1 MNQQR
6 IPPQNLDA
14 EKAVL
19 GACIA
24 DSSLIPEIVAV
35 ITTADFYLP
44 SHQKTF
50 AAILTL
56 FNEGKFIDVITV
68 DNVLKS
74 EPAQR
79 PSAADLCAM
88 VEFAFPSH
96 AVEHARLVKDS
107 ALRRHII
114 ESVRAAIDEEVY
126 DPNQDP
132 ASIASKLIASLSSN
146 RDWYSVKFPHISEA
160 TSSALKDIRASY
172 HNDSR
177 TWIPTGLRDVDI
189 RIGGIPRGRL
199 TVIAGRPSMGK
210 TAWAATAV
218 LNAAKKGHRVA
229 FITIESPKEAI
240 ITRMLS
246 TMTGIENRNIQRG
259 RLTEAEMAQVVVAS
273 EELSKLPIWIRD
285 AQRSWERIKLLIHG
299 LKLAQPE
306 LEFVVLDYCQLI
318 EAPAESRHDRRD
330 LEIGRISGGA
340 KALALGMGIAVV
352 LLSQLNREVE
362 KQSNKRPKLSDMRD
376 SGNLEQDADIVA
388 LLYRPVYY
396 DENKPRD
403 FCEFIVSKNR
413 DGAVGSIKLRFDEKT
428 VSFSDWIEPSQA
440 QNEHTSARA
449 GARSCRL
456 GQV

>member
-1 MNQQR
+1 MTSR
-6 IPPQNLDA
+6 VPPQNLDA

-24 DSSLIPEIVAV
+24 DTTVIPEIAAV

-50 AAILTL
+50 DAILAL
-56 FNEGKFIDVITV
+56 FNESKPIDVITV

-74 EPAQR
+74 KPAQR
-79 PSAADLCAM
+79 PSAAALCAM
-88 VEFAFPSH
+88 VEFALPSH

-146 RDWYSVKFPHISEA
+146 GDSYSVRFPHISEA

-172 HNDSR
+172 HGDSA

-189 RIGGIPRGRL
+189 RVGGIPRGRL

-218 LNAAKKGHRVA
+218 INAAKKGHRVA

-246 TMTGIENRNIQRG
+246 TMTGIENRDIQRG

-273 EELSKLPIWIRD
+273 KELSKLPIWIRD
-285 AQRSWERIKLLIHG
+285 AQRSWERIKLLIRG

-318 EAPAESRHDRRD
+318 DAPAEGRHDRRD

-340 KALALGMGIAVV
+340 KALALEMNLAVL

-362 KQSNKRPKLSDMRD
+362 KQQNKRPKLSDMRD

-428 VSFSDWIEPSQA
+428 VSFGDWIEPSPYREQR
-440 QNEHTSARA
+440 ERA
-449 GARSCRL
+449 DL
-456 GQV
+456 K